1 MKRYE
6 VRFDDGEVFKSFNRL
21 KDAKNFREKNNFNFI
36 SRNLVVYDNKI
47 SDYIR

>member
-6 VRFDDGEVFKSFNRL
+6 VRFNDGELFKSFNRL
-21 KDAKNFREKNNFNFI
+21 KDAKNFRANNNFNFI
-36 SRNLVVYDNKI
+36 NRCLVIYDNKV